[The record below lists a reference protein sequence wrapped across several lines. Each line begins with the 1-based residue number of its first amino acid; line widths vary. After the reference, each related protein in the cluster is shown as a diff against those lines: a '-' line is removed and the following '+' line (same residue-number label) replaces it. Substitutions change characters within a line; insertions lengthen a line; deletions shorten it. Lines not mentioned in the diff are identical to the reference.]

1 MSRSQQSTA
10 RGFLLPSAIFL
21 LVILAALGAFIV
33 NVSTSQ
39 HLGMALDIKGERA
52 WQAANA
58 GMEWVRYKLASNPG
72 SPSCP
77 VNVTPWPSTS
87 ASSSLSFTNT
97 TTLTDFYATVEC
109 NLLTPTTPTPT
120 DVQGIQ
126 TWVFE
131 VRVTA
136 CSPAAAA
143 EPRCPG
149 TPTATGYAER
159 QLQGLIAF

>member
-1 MSRSQQSTA
+1 MNKSKPIVV

-21 LVILAALGAFIV
+21 LVILAALGAFIL
-33 NVSTSQ
+33 NISTGQ
-39 HLGMALDIKGERA
+39 QLGMALDVKGERA

-72 SPSCP
+72 SPVCP
-77 VNVTPWPSTS
+77 VGITPWPATTSTQ
-87 ASSSLSFTNT
+87 SLSFTNT
-97 TTLTDFYATVEC
+97 VTLTDFYATVEC
-109 NLLTPTTPTPT
+109 IERESTN
-120 DVQGIQ
+120 VHGIG

-136 CSPAAAA
+136 CTPAAAT

-149 TPTATGYAER
+149 TPTEFGYVER
-159 QLQGLIAF
+159 QLQGLISF

>member
-1 MSRSQQSTA
+1 MRRSKSTVA
-10 RGFLLPSAIFL
+10 GGFLLPSAIFL
-21 LVILAALGAFIV
+21 LVILAALGAFIL
-33 NVSTSQ
+33 NISTGQ
-39 HLGMALDIKGERA
+39 HMGMGLDIRGERA

-58 GMEWVRYKLASNPG
+58 GMEWARYKIASNPS

-77 VNVTPWPSTS
+77 
-87 ASSSLSFTNT
+87 ANT
-97 TTLTDFYATVEC
+97 TWGGSGYNLGFSATSTLTDFYATVEC
-109 NLLTPTTPTPT
+109 NPLSQT

-136 CSPAAAA
+136 CGPAAAA

-149 TPTATGYAER
+149 TPTAAGYAER
-159 QLQGLIAF
+159 QLQGLISF

>member
-1 MSRSQQSTA
+1 MRKSEPTVA

-21 LVILAALGAFIV
+21 LVILAALGAFIL
-33 NVSTSQ
+33 NISTSQ
-39 HLGMALDIKGERA
+39 QLGMALDIKGERA

-58 GMEWVRYKLASNPG
+58 GMEWVRYKLASNPS

-77 VNVTPWPSTS
+77 AGTPWP
-87 ASSSLSFTNT
+87 ASVGGNQSLSFSSTS
-97 TTLTDFYATVEC
+97 TLTDFYATVEC
-109 NLLTPTTPTPT
+109 QSVAST
-120 DVQGIQ
+120 DVQGVPTQ
-126 TWVFE
+126 VFE

-149 TPTATGYAER
+149 TPAATGYAER
-159 QLQGLIAF
+159 QLQGLISF

>member
-1 MSRSQQSTA
+1 MRRSERTVA

-21 LVILAALGAFIV
+21 LVILAALGAFIL
-33 NVSTSQ
+33 NISTSQ
-39 HLGMALDIKGERA
+39 QLGMALDIKGERA

-58 GMEWVRYKLASNPG
+58 GMEWARYKLASNPS

-77 VNVTPWPSTS
+77 ASTTWNGS
-87 ASSSLSFTNT
+87 GYSLGFSGTS
-97 TTLTDFYATVEC
+97 TLTDFYATVEC
-109 NLLTPTTPTPT
+109 RLLENT
-120 DVQGIQ
+120 DVQNIS

-159 QLQGLIAF
+159 QLQGLISF

>member
-1 MSRSQQSTA
+1 MRRSEPTIA
-10 RGFLLPSAIFL
+10 KGFLLPSAIFL
-21 LVILAALGAFIV
+21 LVILAALGAFIL
-33 NVSTSQ
+33 NISTSQ
-39 HLGMALDIKGERA
+39 QMGMALDVKGERA

-58 GMEWVRYKLASNPG
+58 GMEWARYRLASNP
-72 SPSCP
+72 SNPSCP
-77 VNVTPWPSTS
+77 ASTAWGGSTYSLGFSSTS
-87 ASSSLSFTNT
+87 
-97 TTLTDFYATVEC
+97 TLTDFYATVEC
-109 NLLTPTTPTPT
+109 IQRETTN
-120 DVQGIQ
+120 VQGIN

-159 QLQGLIAF
+159 QLQGLISF

>member
-1 MSRSQQSTA
+1 MSGSRPKA
-10 RGFLLPSAIFL
+10 CRGFALASAIFL
-21 LVILAALGAFIV
+21 MVTLAALGAFIV

-39 HLGMALDIKGERA
+39 QLGLALDIRGERA

-58 GMEWVRYKLASNPG
+58 GMEWVRYKLALTPA

-77 VNVTPWPSTS
+77 ANTTWGGSTY
-87 ASSSLSFTNT
+87 SLSFSNT
-97 TTLTDFYATVEC
+97 AMLTDFYATIECRPVE
-109 NLLTPTTPTPT
+109 TT
-120 DVQGIQ
+120 DVQGVA

-131 VRVTA
+131 VRATG

-149 TPTATGYAER
+149 APAALGYAER
-159 QLQGLIAF
+159 QLEGLVSF

>member
-1 MSRSQQSTA
+1 MIANRSTLSK
-10 RGFLLPSAIFL
+10 GFVLPSAIFL
-21 LVILAALGAFIV
+21 LVVLAALGAFIL
-33 NVSTSQ
+33 NVSSNQ
-39 HLGMALDIKGERA
+39 QLGMAMDVRGERA

-58 GMEWVRYKLASNPG
+58 GMEWVRYKLASNSA

-77 VNVTPWPSTS
+77 
-87 ASSSLSFTNT
+87 ANT
-97 TTLTDFYATVEC
+97 TWGGSGYSLGFAGTATLADFFATVEC
-109 NLLTPTTPTPT
+109 RQLENT

-136 CSPAAAA
+136 CSAAAAA

-149 TPTATGYAER
+149 TPTTTSYAER
-159 QLQGLIAF
+159 QLQGLVSF